1 MRMKI
6 STLSEAQR
14 VAHERDLGRR
24 RKAGERERLRD
35 MGRPDAATLDR
46 ALGDAVRSI
55 LSRGGDALTRPVTP
69 AALLRLTQEHL
80 LLRSVRAEEAGREP
94 VRYRSEAVLAAIQD
108 RLLTPPR
115 GAPGPAKAA

>member
-1 MRMKI
+1 MRVKI
-6 STLSEAQR
+6 STLSHAER
-14 VAHERDLGRR
+14 VTHERGLGRR
-24 RKAGERERLRD
+24 RKKDERERLRD
-35 MGRPDAATLDR
+35 QGRPDAATLDR

-80 LLRSVRAEEAGREP
+80 LLRSVRSEGAGREP
-94 VRYRSEAVLAAIQD
+94 VRYRSEAVLSAIQD

-115 GAPGPAKAA
+115 RASEPNKAA